1 MKKRYDLHDY
11 APLYIEKMMAC
22 LNAAEFVKQE
32 GIPDTEG
39 KMEKLLFITFLNGV
53 AFGRLVS
60 PEDAEEMGKQ
70 YCVEIKK
77 EAIVPAFEHFI
88 KSLNN
93 EK

>member
-32 GIPDTEG
+32 GIPDTQE
-39 KMEKLLFITFLNGV
+39 KMEKLLFMTFLTGV

-77 EAIVPAFEHFI
+77 KAIVPAFEHFI
-88 KSLNN
+88 KSLNH

>member
-1 MKKRYDLHDY
+1 M
-11 APLYIEKMMAC
+11 
-22 LNAAEFVKQE
+22 
-32 GIPDTEG
+32 
-39 KMEKLLFITFLNGV
+39 TFLNGV

-60 PEDAEEMGKQ
+60 PEDAEEMDKQ

-93 EK
+93 GK